1 MMQLKKIEQKIVSI
15 LRDSSNPLELN
26 KISKLIGIPAQSK
39 NYRFLKKALDN
50 LCQENIVYKSSRRRY
65 SLQSFI
71 IESLVT
77 GTLKI
82 QHGRGVVYDKEKKS
96 PIIIKRKNLH
106 TAFEGDRVL
115 VKLLGTKKN
124 GRQYGEIIDIIYR
137 AEHLVVGTIEF
148 DASLY
153 FFVPDDE
160 RYYVDFLIPPNK
172 IGKAR
177 HRDKVRVRLLSWED
191 HHKSPIGEVIE
202 ILGTAGN
209 LRFETDRIFYEF
221 GLPKTFPNEVI
232 EEANSIPETIP
243 QSEFRRRLDLRKKL
257 IITIDPPDAKDFDD
271 AVSLETLPN
280 GNTLLGVHIADV
292 SYYVSEKCAIDKEAY
307 RRGTSIYLVDQVIPM
322 LPEKLSNNL
331 CSLKPNRNR
340 LAYSVLMEFDN
351 NLNLAKYQIVETI
364 IRSKKRL
371 NYDEVYEFLKS
382 GRKPNNEIED
392 LLHRLNVFTQKL
404 REKRFRKG
412 GINFE
417 TFEVKFVLDENRNPI
432 GSFLK
437 ESNLATQLIEECM
450 LVANKTVAE
459 HIQLL
464 SKTKFKKGSLPFI
477 YRVHEEPE
485 PEKIRSVLSF
495 FKLLGVEGKNL
506 TSSRAI
512 NNFLKKFDGR
522 PEKPIVHQML
532 IRAMQKAIYS
542 PENIGHYGLG
552 FRFYS
557 HFTSPIRRYPDLVAH
572 RLLKLY
578 QSNDFDKTDIQK
590 IERFTD
596 FASQQSTDREII
608 AMEAERESIK
618 LMQTIFATK
627 NIGQSFYGTISGVTQ
642 YGFYVFLNELLA
654 EGMVSV
660 KDLIDDY
667 YIFDDKA
674 LRLVGRRK
682 HREFRFGD
690 RVHVRIVDTNIERRR
705 ITLKVID

>member
-1 MMQLKKIEQKIVSI
+1 MRLQKIEQKIISI
-15 LRDSSNPLELN
+15 LRDSSNPLQLN
-26 KISKLIGIPAQSK
+26 KISKLIGIHTQSK
-39 NYRFLKKALDN
+39 NYKFLKKALDN

-65 SLQSFI
+65 SLHSFI
-71 IESLVT
+71 NESLIT

-82 QHGRGVVYDKEKKS
+82 QHGRGLVFDRQKKS
-96 PIIIKRKNLH
+96 PITIKRKNLN

-124 GRQYGEIIDIIYR
+124 GRQYGEIIDIIHR
-137 AEHLVVGTIEF
+137 AEHSVVGTIEF
-148 DASLY
+148 DVNLF

-172 IGKAR
+172 IGKAG

-191 HHKSPIGEVIE
+191 PHKSPIGEVIE
-202 ILGTAGN
+202 ILGPAGN
-209 LRFETDRIFYEF
+209 LAFETDKIFYEF
-221 GLPKTFPNEVI
+221 GLPNTFSDEVI
-232 EEANSIPETIP
+232 EEANSIPEAIP
-243 QSEFRRRLDLRKKL
+243 QSEIHRRLDLRKKL

-271 AVSLETLPN
+271 AVSLETLSN

-307 RRGTSIYLVDQVIPM
+307 RRGTSIYLVDRVIPM
-322 LPEKLSNNL
+322 LPEKLSNDL

-351 NLNLAKYQIVETI
+351 NLNLVKYKIVETI

-371 NYDEVYEFLKS
+371 NYNEAYDFLKS
-382 GRKPNNEIED
+382 GRKPNNEIEE
-392 LLHRLNVFTQKL
+392 LLYRLNVFTQRL

-417 TFEVKFVLDENRNPI
+417 TFEVKFVLDENRHPI

-437 ESNLATQLIEECM
+437 DSNLATQLIEECM
-450 LVANKTVAE
+450 LVANKIVAE

-464 SKTKFKKGSLPFI
+464 SKTKFKKGLLPFI
-477 YRVHEEPE
+477 YRVHEEPD

-495 FKLLGVEGKNL
+495 FKFFVVEGKNL

-512 NNFLKKFDGR
+512 NNFLKKFDGL
-522 PEKPIVHQML
+522 PEKPIVHQIL

-542 PENIGHYGLG
+542 SKNIGHYGLG
-552 FRFYS
+552 FRYYS

-578 QSNDFDKTDIQK
+578 QSNNFDKIDIQK
-590 IERFTD
+590 IERFVD
-596 FASQQSTDREII
+596 FASQQSTGREIV
-608 AMEAERESIK
+608 AMEAGRESIK
-618 LMQTIFATK
+618 LMQTRFAAK
-627 NIGQSFYGTISGVTQ
+627 HIGKSFFGTISGVTR
-642 YGFYVFLNELLA
+642 YGFYVFLDGILV

-667 YIFDDKA
+667 YIFDEQA
-674 LRLVGRRK
+674 MRLTGRRK
-682 HREFRFGD
+682 NREFRFGD
-690 RVHVRIVDTNIERRR
+690 RIHVRIVDANVERRR
-705 ITLKVID
+705 ITLKVVD

>member
-1 MMQLKKIEQKIVSI
+1 MQIKKIEQKIISI
-15 LRDSSNPLELN
+15 LRDSSRPLQLN
-26 KISKLIGIPAQSK
+26 RISKLIGISAQSR
-39 NYRFLKKALDN
+39 NYGFLKKALEN
-50 LCQENIVYKSSRRRY
+50 LCQEKIVVKSSRRRY

-71 IESLVT
+71 NESIVT

-82 QHGRGVVYDKEKKS
+82 YHGRGLVYNKEKKF
-96 PIIIKRKNLH
+96 PITIKRKNLH
-106 TAFEGDRVL
+106 TAFEGDKVL

-124 GRQYGEIIDIIYR
+124 GRQYGEIIDVIHR

-148 DASLY
+148 DANLY

-172 IGKAR
+172 IHQAG
-177 HRDKVRVRLLSWED
+177 HNDKVRVRLLSWED
-191 HHKSPIGEVIE
+191 PHKSPIGEVVE
-202 ILGTAGN
+202 VLGTTGN
-209 LRFETDRIFYEF
+209 LSFETDKIFYDF
-221 GLPKTFPNEVI
+221 GLPKTFPTDVINEVS
-232 EEANSIPETIP
+232 SIPETIP
-243 QSEFRRRLDLRKKL
+243 RSEIRRRLDLRKKL
-257 IITIDPPDAKDFDD
+257 IITIDPADAKDFDD

-280 GNTLLGVHIADV
+280 GNELLGVHIADV
-292 SYYVSEKCAIDKEAY
+292 SYYVSERCAVDQEAF

-322 LPEKLSNNL
+322 LPEKLSSDL

-340 LAYSVLMEFDN
+340 LAFSVLIEFDK
-351 NLNLAKYQIVETI
+351 NLNIVNYQILETI

-371 NYDEVYEFLKS
+371 NYDEVYDFLKS
-382 GRKPNNEIED
+382 GRKPNSEIED
-392 LLHRLNVFTQKL
+392 LLYRLNVFTQRL
-404 REKRFRKG
+404 REKRFKKG

-432 GSFLK
+432 DSFLK

-459 HIQLL
+459 HIQKL
-464 SKTKFKKGSLPFI
+464 SKTRFKKGLLPFI

-485 PEKIRSVLSF
+485 PEKINSVLSF
-495 FKLLGVEGKNL
+495 LKYLGVEAKNL
-506 TSSRAI
+506 TSSRSI
-512 NNFLKKFDGR
+512 NNFLNKFDGK

-542 PENIGHYGLG
+542 NENFGHFGLG
-552 FRFYS
+552 FRYYT
-557 HFTSPIRRYPDLVAH
+557 HFTSPIRRYPDLIVH

-578 QSNDFDKTDIQK
+578 QSNNLDKINVRQIEQFVDI
-590 IERFTD
+590 
-596 FASQQSTDREII
+596 ASHQSTDREIV

-618 LMQTIFATK
+618 LMQTIYATK
-627 NIGQSFYGTISGVTQ
+627 HIGKSFYGTISGVTN
-642 YGFYVFLNELLA
+642 YGFYVFLNDLKA

-667 YIFDDKA
+667 YIFDEQS

-682 HREFRFGD
+682 NRVFKFGD
-690 RVHVRIVDTNIERRR
+690 RVYVRIVDTNIERRK

>member
-1 MMQLKKIEQKIVSI
+1 MQLRRIEKKIISI
-15 LRDSSNPLELN
+15 LRDTPNPLQLHT
-26 KISKLIGIPAQSK
+26 ITKLIGIPAQSK
-39 NYRFLKKALDN
+39 NYKFLKKALDN

-71 IESLVT
+71 NESLIT
-77 GTLKI
+77 GTLRL
-82 QHGRGVVYDKEKKS
+82 QHGRGLVYDKEKNS
-96 PIIIKRKNLH
+96 PITIKRKNLH

-124 GRQYGEIIDIIYR
+124 GRQYGEIIDIIHR
-137 AEHLVVGTIEF
+137 AKHLVVGTLEF
-148 DASLY
+148 DAGLY

-160 RYYVDFLIPPNK
+160 RYYVDFLIPPNM
-172 IGKAR
+172 IGKAG
-177 HRDKVRVRLLSWED
+177 HGDKVRVRLLSWQD
-191 HHKSPIGEVIE
+191 PHKSPIGEVVE
-202 ILGTAGN
+202 ILGPAGN
-209 LRFETDRIFYEF
+209 LAFETDKIFYEF
-221 GLPKTFPNEVI
+221 SLPKTFPPEVI
-232 EEANSIPETIP
+232 EETNSIPETIP
-243 QSEFRRRLDLRKKL
+243 RNEIRRRLDLRKKL

-271 AVSLETLPN
+271 AVSLEILTN

-292 SYYVSEKCAIDKEAY
+292 SYYVSEKSAIDKEAFS
-307 RRGTSIYLVDQVIPM
+307 RGTSIYLVDQVIPM
-322 LPEKLSNNL
+322 LPEKLSNDL

-351 NLNLAKYQIVETI
+351 NLKLVKYQIVETI

-371 NYDEVYEFLKS
+371 NYDEVYDFLKS
-382 GRKPNNEIED
+382 SRKPNNEIED
-392 LLHRLNVFTQKL
+392 LLYRLNLFAQRL
-404 REKRFRKG
+404 REKRYRKG

-432 GSFLK
+432 GSYLK

-450 LVANKTVAE
+450 LVANRKVAE

-464 SKTKFKKGSLPFI
+464 SRTKFKKGLLPFV

-495 FKLLGVEGKNL
+495 FKFLGVEGKNL

-542 PENIGHYGLG
+542 SENIGHYGLG
-552 FRFYS
+552 FRYYS

-578 QSNDFDKTDIQK
+578 QSNNFDKTDVKK
-590 IERFTD
+590 IERFVD
-596 FASQQSTDREII
+596 FASQQSTDLEIV
-608 AMEAERESIK
+608 AMEAERKSIK

-627 NIGQSFYGTISGVTQ
+627 HIGKSFYGTISGVTQ
-642 YGFYVFLNELLA
+642 YGFYVFLDELLA

-660 KDLIDDY
+660 KDLIDDF
-667 YIFDDKA
+667 YIFDEQN
-674 LRLVGRRK
+674 LRLIGHRK
-682 HREFRFGD
+682 HREFRFGE
-690 RVHVRIVDTNIERRR
+690 RVNVRIVDTNIEQRR
-705 ITLKVID
+705 ISLKVID